1 VNDDRQLALVIAELN
16 NKIEILLEKQ
26 EEMAENVAKIKEAIY
41 NPDQGI
47 FSRLKDLENWREMSG
62 ERIGDKIER
71 ATITNGELRMATVE
85 AAVAGTRKIQ
95 WMVVAAVITT
105 ITSLIIKLF
114 ILP

>member
-1 VNDDRQLALVIAELN
+1 VNDERELALAFAELN

-26 EEMAENVAKIKEAIY
+26 EEMADNVAKIKEAIY

-47 FSRLKDLENWREMSG
+47 FSRLKDLENWREMSQ
-62 ERIGDKIER
+62 ERIRDKIER
-71 ATITNGELRMATVE
+71 ATITNGELRMVTVE
-85 AAVAGTRKIQ
+85 AAVSDSRKIQ
-95 WMVVAAVITT
+95 WMVVAAIITT